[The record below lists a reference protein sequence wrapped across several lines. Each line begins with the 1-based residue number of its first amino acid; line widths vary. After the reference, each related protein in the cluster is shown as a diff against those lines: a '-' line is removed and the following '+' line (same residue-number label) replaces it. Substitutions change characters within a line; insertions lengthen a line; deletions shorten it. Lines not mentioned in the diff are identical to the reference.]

1 MIVVVSTWTLL
12 LPEARSLKDR
22 RSVLRSLKDRLR
34 KLNLS
39 VADVGDQ
46 DRWGHARLAVAL
58 VAGDRGFADS
68 VLSQADRI
76 LESEHRIIITS
87 VDRFDA

>member
-46 DRWGHARLAVAL
+46 DHCGHARLAVAL
-58 VAGDRGFADS
+58 VATDRAFADS
-68 VLSQADRI
+68 VLSQADSL
-76 LESEHRIIITS
+76 LESEHRIVITS
-87 VDRFDA
+87 VDRFEA